1 MDENPSLAALYQG
14 ITSSPELD
22 LQMEL
27 DRLAIQ
33 RLVNREEAMLCG
45 STGAGLLRENGV
57 SMMNG
62 RS

>member
-45 STGAGLLRENGV
+45 STGAADC
-57 SMMNG
+57 
-62 RS
+62 